1 MRRRK
6 SVNSFAFAASLG
18 LAGFHTGLTLWH
30 RLLMLAAAC
39 SAKTKPSD
47 LPELNRMV
55 AEKTTAMVEGA
66 FAAQMEIV
74 KLAGAAMTG
83 SLRVQDIPH
92 MPATVAGAG
101 LRSAFRTVKA
111 NSRRLSRHR

>member
-1 MRRRK
+1 
-6 SVNSFAFAASLG
+6 
-18 LAGFHTGLTLWH
+18 
-30 RLLMLAAAC
+30 
-39 SAKTKPSD
+39 
-47 LPELNRMV
+47 
-55 AEKTTAMVEGA
+55 
-66 FAAQMEIV
+66 MEIV